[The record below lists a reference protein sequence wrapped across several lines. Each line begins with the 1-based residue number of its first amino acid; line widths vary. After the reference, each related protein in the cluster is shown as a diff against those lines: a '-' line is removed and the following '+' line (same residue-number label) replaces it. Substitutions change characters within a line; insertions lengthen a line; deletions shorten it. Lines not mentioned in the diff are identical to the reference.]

1 MIDEDVSPTEPN
13 FRSAEPF
20 QFCGTPYARVDG
32 RSLLIS
38 ERAFMAVSRA
48 RDLRNWLNTVLPC
61 EHRVIL
67 NGFKRVDPFGKSD
80 AMVEVKNECQ
90 ECGVIVPAP
99 THTSKGVEGG

>member
-1 MIDEDVSPTEPN
+1 MEKQMDGK
-13 FRSAEPF
+13 FRQVADF
-20 QFCGTPYARVDG
+20 QFCGIQYAGVNGDSIWILG
-32 RSLLIS
+32 Q
-38 ERAFMAVSRA
+38 AYMAAEPA
-48 RDLRNWLNTVLPC
+48 RRLRDWLNKALPC

-99 THTSKGVEGG
+99 TQASGGADAPND